1 MSDSMQ
7 AFKKANEQI
16 KKEGEKEA
24 QKLRFDFDQA
34 IAEVEQDELEI
45 SFNGQI
51 YTLPSDCP
59 APLLLKILDNPDDP
73 TIISKLV
80 GSQLSDAIKDA
91 DEVPMKALTKLI
103 EFIKDAWGIKSADQA
118 KNNLTP
124 DS

>member
-1 MSDSMQ
+1 MQ

-16 KKEGEKEA
+16 RKEGEKEA

-34 IAEVEQDELEI
+34 IAEVEQSEIEI
-45 SFNGQI
+45 SFNGQV

-91 DEVPMKALTKLI
+91 DEVPMKALAKLI
-103 EFIKDAWGIKSADQA
+103 KFIKDAWGIKSADQA